1 MNCIVGSAEPDPP
14 FAPGAHDMT
23 EDTIRARDVLLG
35 LRHLRRGLGNS
46 ARALR
51 LLALS
56 SRDSYLSIGHM
67 LEENASRHGSRPA
80 LLFEN
85 AGWTYAQFN
94 EQANRYAHALHA
106 AGIRKGDVVA
116 VFMENRPDT
125 LFVVSALVKL
135 GAIAG
140 MINTAQRGDVL
151 LHSLGLCQ
159 PAGCVVGAE
168 LADAYRQVAGELQVP
183 AERTWAVPEDGVAIA
198 GDGFAD
204 LQEQSRHMDAGNPE
218 TTGEVRMQDAAFYIF
233 TSGTTGLPK
242 ASVMS
247 HFRWVK
253 AMAGTG
259 LIALDM
265 QQDDVLYCALP
276 LYHNNAL
283 TVCWGA
289 AMSNGSALALARKF
303 SASRFWDDIRRHDA
317 SAFCY
322 IGELCRYLMAQP
334 VSPLDREHRVTRMMG
349 NGLRPDIWKPFKERF
364 GVDRVLEFYGAS
376 ECNIGFLNI
385 FNFDGT
391 VGFCPAPY
399 AIVAYD
405 VDKDAPVR
413 DARGRLQRVRTGEV
427 GLLLGEISDL
437 APYDGYTDPEAS
449 EKKLLRGVFRKG
461 DCWFN
466 TGDLMRDLGWRH
478 AQFVDRLGD
487 TFRWKGENVSTAEVE
502 EVLNQHPQIEQAAV
516 YGVQVPGTDGRA
528 GMASL
533 VCSVPHGQFDFDSLQ
548 EIMQDRLPRYAHPV
562 FLRFS
567 AAHDVTGT
575 FKLKKTV
582 LKEEGFDPQQVSD
595 PVYVLLPGSRS
606 WQILDAGSLH
616 ALNAGEIR
624 L

>member
-1 MNCIVGSAEPDPP
+1 MGE
-14 FAPGAHDMT
+14 
-23 EDTIRARDVLLG
+23 ETIRAKDILLG
-35 LRHLRRGLGNS
+35 LRHLRRGVGNS
-46 ARALR
+46 ARALKI
-51 LLALS
+51 LALS
-56 SRDSYLSIGHM
+56 SRDSVLSIGGV
-67 LEENASRHGSRPA
+67 LEENADRHGDRLA
-80 LLFEN
+80 LRFDDEK
-85 AGWTYAQFN
+85 WTYHQFN
-94 EQANRYAHALHA
+94 QQANRYAHALRA
-106 AGIRKGDVVA
+106 AGVGKGDVVSIL
-116 VFMENRPDT
+116 MENRPDV
-125 LFVVSALVKL
+125 LFVVAAAVKL
-135 GAIAG
+135 GAVAG

-151 LHSLGLCQ
+151 RHSFGLCR
-159 PAGCVVGAE
+159 PAACVIGTE
-168 LADAYRQVAGELQVP
+168 LAEAFAEVRDDLDVAP
-183 AERTWAVPEDGVAIA
+183 ERTWFVPVDESAEVPESGIDLRRSAA
-198 GDGFAD
+198 GLSSA
-204 LQEQSRHMDAGNPE
+204 NPE
-218 TTGEVRMQDAAFYIF
+218 TTGDVRMADPAFYIF

-265 QQDDVLYCALP
+265 QPDDVLYCCLP

-289 AMSNGSALALARKF
+289 AMANGSALALARRF

-317 SAFCY
+317 SVFTY

-334 VSPLDREHRVTRMMG
+334 PSLLDREHRVNRMMG
-349 NGLRPDIWKPFKERF
+349 NGLRPDIWKAFKDRF
-364 GVDRVLEFYGAS
+364 GIERVLEFYGAS

-385 FNFDGT
+385 FNFDET

-405 VDKDAPVR
+405 VENDAPVR
-413 DARGRLQRVRTGEV
+413 DRRGRLRRVRTGEV

-449 EKKLLRGVFRKG
+449 EKKLLRDVFRKG

-466 TGDLMRDLGWRH
+466 TGDLMRDQGWRH

-502 EVLNQHPQIEQAAV
+502 EVLNQHPQVEQAAV
-516 YGVQVPGTDGRA
+516 YGVQVPHADGRA

-533 VCSVPHGQFDFDSLQ
+533 VCNVPHDHFDFAALH
-548 EIMQDRLPRYAHPV
+548 RLVGEKLPKYACPL

-567 AAHDVTGT
+567 GGHEVTGT
-575 FKLKKTV
+575 FKLRKAG
-582 LKEEGFDPQQVSD
+582 LKEEGFDPASVSD
-595 PVYVLLPGSRS
+595 PIYVLLPGSQCWHPLDEATRR
-606 WQILDAGSLH
+606 QIDEGVV
-616 ALNAGEIR
+616 R